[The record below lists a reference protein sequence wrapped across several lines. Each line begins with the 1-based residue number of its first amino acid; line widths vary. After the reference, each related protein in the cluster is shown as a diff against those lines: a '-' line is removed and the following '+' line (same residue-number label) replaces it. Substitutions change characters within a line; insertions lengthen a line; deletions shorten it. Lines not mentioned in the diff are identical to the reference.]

1 MPLVER
7 NHFPGRP
14 GRRGVTCYVQTDA
27 SRGLESEY
35 RGDLRRGRAQG
46 LPGGASTAA
55 PVHLRGAAQG
65 VGVALDSF
73 LVCFEATRRRPPQ
86 VRRQDRRQPE
96 GRDVLRPNC
105 PRPSAAFVCLENS
118 PWSGGGAGGV
128 PGVRSFSK
136 RVRRHRRERAGGFVV
151 HEPTSLA
158 HFRQML
164 VLAAVDHRG
173 ASGGTAAEGAPWALP
188 HPLVASTHQS
198 APVLHP
204 ATAVGRPVG
213 RTAFGAE
220 GCPGRPR

>member
-1 MPLVER
+1 MPA
-7 NHFPGRP
+7 GRL
-14 GRRGVTCYVQTDA
+14 GRRGVTCYDQTDA

-35 RGDLRRGRAQG
+35 GGDLRRGRAQG

-65 VGVALDSF
+65 VGVALDF
-73 LVCFEATRRRPPQ
+73 LFVHGKIVYCGRPHS
-86 VRRQDRRQPE
+86 
-96 GRDVLRPNC
+96 L
-105 PRPSAAFVCLENS
+105 AFVCLENS
-118 PWSGGGAGGV
+118 PWPGGGAGGV

-173 ASGGTAAEGAPWALP
+173 GPGGTAAEGAPWALP
-188 HPLVASTHQS
+188 HPLVASTHPS

-220 GCPGRPR
+220 GLWWSGIISPAGPAGGA

>member
-27 SRGLESEY
+27 SRGLERENG
-35 RGDLRRGRAQG
+35 GDLLRGRAR
-46 LPGGASTAA
+46 
-55 PVHLRGAAQG
+55 H
-65 VGVALDSF
+65 
-73 LVCFEATRRRPPQ
+73 
-86 VRRQDRRQPE
+86 
-96 GRDVLRPNC
+96 
-105 PRPSAAFVCLENS
+105 AAFVCLENP

-173 ASGGTAAEGAPWALP
+173 GPGGTAAEGAPWALP

-220 GCPGRPR
+220 GLWWSGIISPAGPAGGA

>member
-1 MPLVER
+1 MA
-7 NHFPGRP
+7 GRP
-14 GRRGVTCYVQTDA
+14 PPIRPRMGRSA
-27 SRGLESEY
+27 
-35 RGDLRRGRAQG
+35 
-46 LPGGASTAA
+46 GGQPWQQHVRAA
-55 PVHLRGAAQG
+55 PPAVHAG
-65 VGVALDSF
+65 
-73 LVCFEATRRRPPQ
+73 
-86 VRRQDRRQPE
+86 
-96 GRDVLRPNC
+96 
-105 PRPSAAFVCLENS
+105 PRPSAAFVCLGNS

-173 ASGGTAAEGAPWALP
+173 GPGGTAAEGAPWALP
-188 HPLVASTHQS
+188 HPLVASTHQP

-220 GCPGRPR
+220 GCPEHVHAADRRRSPVLSRGWRQFGRNTLRPSGRARRPAFRGSSRGFRGRPGARCDRIRILRALAGRFPGFR

>member
-1 MPLVER
+1 MPA
-7 NHFPGRP
+7 GRL
-14 GRRGVTCYVQTDA
+14 GRRGVTCYVQSDA
-27 SRGLESEY
+27 SRGLERENG
-35 RGDLRRGRAQG
+35 GDLLRGRAR
-46 LPGGASTAA
+46 
-55 PVHLRGAAQG
+55 H
-65 VGVALDSF
+65 
-73 LVCFEATRRRPPQ
+73 
-86 VRRQDRRQPE
+86 
-96 GRDVLRPNC
+96 
-105 PRPSAAFVCLENS
+105 AAFVCLENP

-128 PGVRSFSK
+128 PGVRSFSE

-173 ASGGTAAEGAPWALP
+173 GPGGTAAEAAPWALP

-220 GCPGRPR
+220 GCPEHVHAADRRRSPVLSRGWRQFGRNTLRPSGRACRPR